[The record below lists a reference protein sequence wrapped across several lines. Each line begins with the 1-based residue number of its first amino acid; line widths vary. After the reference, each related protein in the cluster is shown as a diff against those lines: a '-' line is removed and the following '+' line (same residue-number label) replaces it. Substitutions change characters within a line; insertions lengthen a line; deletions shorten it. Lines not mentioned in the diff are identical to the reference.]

1 MIWNDISKEILG
13 HPGMIVPEEPE
24 PRHWPSPVILE
35 PEVTWGNFRVHGH
48 LLLQQ
53 TETHATLSFSKSDL

>member
-1 MIWNDISKEILG
+1 
-13 HPGMIVPEEPE
+13 MIVPEEPE

-53 TETHATLSFSKSDL
+53 TETRATLSFSKSDL